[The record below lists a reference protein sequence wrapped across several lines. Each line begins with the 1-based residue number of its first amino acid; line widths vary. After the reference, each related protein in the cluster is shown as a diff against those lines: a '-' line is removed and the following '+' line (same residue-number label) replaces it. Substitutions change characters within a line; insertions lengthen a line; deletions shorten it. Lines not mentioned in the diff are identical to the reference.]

1 MIGELDWR
9 FNDERYSWV
18 AQDDW
23 TYSRV
28 ITLPHTPA
36 LLVCDGL
43 MTLATVVLDGKVL
56 GEANNQYR
64 RWLFP
69 LPTTPSQDP
78 QNATLELRFHSTW
91 PFQPIG
97 NHPGHWHKKNASVL
111 GLRQE
116 YLSWGDEGI
125 EDYAMMSGTFPQG
138 PWLPTYVVE
147 VPSAAIVDIVPRIL
161 PRSQSPKSGSQAPLA
176 DGNNTWD
183 LQVTVHLWAPRA
195 QAGVLSM
202 VGDWPQAR
210 EVHAA
215 VTHAA
220 GQSIAVTLNCT
231 AENVNLWWPNG
242 CGRAKLFRHVVLSAS
257 LT

>member
-78 QNATLELRFHSTW
+78 QNATLSC
-91 PFQPIG
+91 
-97 NHPGHWHKKNASVL
+97 ASV
-111 GLRQE
+111 RPCRSN
-116 YLSWGDEGI
+116 LSEI
-125 EDYAMMSGTFPQG
+125 ILAIGTRRTRRCLVCG
-138 PWLPTYVVE
+138 
-147 VPSAAIVDIVPRIL
+147 
-161 PRSQSPKSGSQAPLA
+161 RSTS
-176 DGNNTWD
+176 
-183 LQVTVHLWAPRA
+183 
-195 QAGVLSM
+195 AGVTRGSKIT
-202 VGDWPQAR
+202 R
-210 EVHAA
+210 
-215 VTHAA
+215 
-220 GQSIAVTLNCT
+220 
-231 AENVNLWWPNG
+231 
-242 CGRAKLFRHVVLSAS
+242 
-257 LT
+257 